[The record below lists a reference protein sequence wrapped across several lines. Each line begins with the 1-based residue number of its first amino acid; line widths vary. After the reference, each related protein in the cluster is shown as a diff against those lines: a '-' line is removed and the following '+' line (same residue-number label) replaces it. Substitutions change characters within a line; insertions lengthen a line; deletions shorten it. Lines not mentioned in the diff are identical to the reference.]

1 MEIHIVIMGGTIDS
15 YWDGTKDTAIPL
27 KESVV
32 PRYLGNCQLYE
43 KVNYTTVCLKDSRA
57 LTVDDLKK
65 MLEVIE
71 KSESKFIM
79 VTHGTYTMPDSAR
92 FLQANLKRKDQVI
105 VFVASMIPID
115 GFTFSDAG
123 FNLGYAMGKMESLKE
138 GVYVSMNGR
147 IFSPNEVVKMLSE
160 GRFASVM
167 E

>member
-1 MEIHIVIMGGTIDS
+1 MEIHIVIMGGTMDS
-15 YWDGTKDTAIPL
+15 YFNGIQDTVVPH
-27 KESVV
+27 KESVI

-147 IFSPNEVVKMLSE
+147 IFSPNEVVKVLSE